1 MSLENFEK
9 RRDDIEEQL
18 RKMSKQVTDLR
29 TQITNAENQ
38 IKQWTDT
45 MLILRGQLLEIDNI
59 IKELRPPE
67 EDEKVEEK

>member
-18 RKMSKQVTDLR
+18 GKMSKQVTDLR